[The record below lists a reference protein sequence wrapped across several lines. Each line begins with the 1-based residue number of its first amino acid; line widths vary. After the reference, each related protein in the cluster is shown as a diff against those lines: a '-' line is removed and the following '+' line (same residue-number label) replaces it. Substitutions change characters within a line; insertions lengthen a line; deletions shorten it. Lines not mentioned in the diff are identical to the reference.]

1 MQDDFTFLNTLK
13 ILHIEVLWQMLYNI
27 RQSLETLE
35 KQCFNAERAR
45 DYKNYYKSFKYL
57 NQCRWKVIEVSKE
70 IERRVL
76 K

>member
-1 MQDDFTFLNTLK
+1 MQFLNTIKL
-13 ILHIEVLWQMLYNI
+13 LHIEVLWQILLMTKESVEI
-27 RQSLETLE
+27 LE
-35 KQCFNAERAR
+35 KQSVAQEKSK

-57 NQCRWKVIEVSKE
+57 NLCRWKVIEVSKE

>member
-1 MQDDFTFLNTLK
+1 MYDPFLNT
-13 ILHIEVLWQMLYNI
+13 IRMLHIEVLWQMLLMI
-27 RQSLETLE
+27 KESVEILE
-35 KQCFNAERAR
+35 KHILTYEKNK

>member
-1 MQDDFTFLNTLK
+1 MLLT
-13 ILHIEVLWQMLYNI
+13 IRESVEVL
-27 RQSLETLE
+27 E
-35 KQCFNAERAR
+35 KHILTYEKNE

-57 NQCRWKVIEVSKE
+57 NLCRWKVIEVSKE

>member
-1 MQDDFTFLNTLK
+1 MYDPFLNTIK
-13 ILHIEVLWQMLYNI
+13 ILHIEVLWQMLLTI
-27 RQSLETLE
+27 RESVEVLE
-35 KQCFNAERAR
+35 KHILTYEKNE

-57 NQCRWKVIEVSKE
+57 NLCRWKVIEVSKE

>member
-1 MQDDFTFLNTLK
+1 MQFLTTIK

-27 RQSLETLE
+27 KESVEILE
-35 KQCFNAERAR
+35 KQSVAQEKSK

-57 NQCRWKVIEVSKE
+57 NQCRWKVLEISKE
-70 IERRVL
+70 IESRVL